1 LTEHPVSA
9 VPLSRVI
16 GPRKRPVLV
25 APPPGTGRE
34 LAARAAAAVPQVVAI
49 LTGAL

>member
-1 LTEHPVSA
+1 LTA

-25 APPPGTGRE
+25 APPPRYRTRAGGVGGGGGAPGRGDPDR
-34 LAARAAAAVPQVVAI
+34 RA
-49 LTGAL
+49 L